1 MADTGGN
8 PEEEYADDQYADHD
22 AEDLEEPFVSTRI
35 PESMPFRG

>member
-8 PEEEYADDQYADHD
+8 PEEEYADHQYADHD